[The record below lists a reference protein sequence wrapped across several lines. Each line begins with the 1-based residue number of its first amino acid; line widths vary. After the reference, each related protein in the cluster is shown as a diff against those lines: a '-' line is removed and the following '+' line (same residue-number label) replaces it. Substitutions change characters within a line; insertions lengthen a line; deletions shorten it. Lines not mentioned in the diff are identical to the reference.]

1 MKFKLIFIL
10 LFSYLYS
17 SEEIRIYLS
26 TTSPL
31 QAVYVSKIH
40 CTDGSLKADYL
51 TQLESVLTFDFN
63 YNGMSKV
70 LPINN
75 EKEQQLRAP
84 NCFSQGKNWGAA
96 HVIKS
101 TIMGQNLSVAVFSV
115 NSSSLKQFPE
125 VKLSGTLSKDR
136 RMIHKI
142 ADAVFKSLYGQ
153 EGVASSRILYSVKN
167 KTQDQKQNNWVAEIW
182 ASDWDGGNATQ
193 LTREG
198 SYCVTPVQ
206 LPKSDHYANDRFL
219 YVSYKSGQ
227 PKIFISSIAEGV
239 GKRLIDLRGNQLLP
253 AISRQRDKIAFICDA
268 AGAADLFLQEFHP
281 ERGEVGKPMQLF
293 SYPHSTQASPTFSP
307 DGSKIAFVSDK
318 DGSPRIYIIPASFT
332 SKRATPTL
340 VSKQNRENSCPAWSP
355 DGKKLAY
362 SAKTKG
368 TRQIWIYDFDTGE
381 EWQLTDGTENKE
393 NPSWAQD
400 SKHLVF
406 NSTDGSV
413 SELYLVNLNQPDVVK
428 ITHGAGVKHY
438 PTWNTN

>member
-1 MKFKLIFIL
+1 MKFRWIFIL
-10 LFSYLYS
+10 LLSYLHS

-31 QAVYVSKIH
+31 QAVYVSKLN
-40 CTDGSLKADYL
+40 CSDGSLKADYL
-51 TQLESVLTFDFN
+51 AQLESVLTFDFN

-70 LPINN
+70 LPSNK
-75 EKEQQLRAP
+75 EKEQQLQSP
-84 NCFSQGKNWGAA
+84 HCFSQGKNWGAT

-101 TIMGQNLSVAVFSV
+101 TISGQNLSLAVFSV
-115 NSSSLKQFPE
+115 NSSTLKQFPD
-125 VKLSGTLSKDR
+125 VKLSGVLSKDR
-136 RMIHKI
+136 KIIHKL

-167 KTQDQKQNNWVAEIW
+167 KTQDKWTAEIW
-182 ASDWDGGNATQ
+182 ACDWDGGNATQ

-206 LPKSDHYANDRFL
+206 LSKGDRFL

-227 PKIFISSIAEGV
+227 PKIFITSITEGV
-239 GKRLIDLRGNQLLP
+239 GKRFIDLRGNQLLP

-268 AGAADLFLQEFHP
+268 AGAPDLFLQEFYP

-307 DGSKIAFVSDK
+307 DGTKIAFVSDK
-318 DGSPRIYIIPASFT
+318 DGSPKIYTIPASFK

-340 VSKQNRENSCPAWSP
+340 ITKQNRENSCPAWSP

-368 TRQIWIYDFDTGE
+368 VRQIWIYDFDNGE